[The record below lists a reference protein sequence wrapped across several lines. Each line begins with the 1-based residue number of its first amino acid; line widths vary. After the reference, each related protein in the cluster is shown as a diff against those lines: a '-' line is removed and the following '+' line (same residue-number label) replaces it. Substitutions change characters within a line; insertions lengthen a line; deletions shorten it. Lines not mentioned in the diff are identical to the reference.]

1 MAVSYTH
8 LMAAS
13 LSSVLLEPLGALPY
27 VFHLWGRSG
36 FGKTLSL
43 MLAQS
48 IWGNPDNGA
57 LVRTLNMT
65 NNAMARTAAF
75 LSLIHI

>member
-1 MAVSYTH
+1 MRHSGALSLIHIWFKLAEELRCGPNNVILRMT
-8 LMAAS
+8 MAAS

-48 IWGNPDNGA
+48 I
-57 LVRTLNMT
+57 
-65 NNAMARTAAF
+65 
-75 LSLIHI
+75 